1 MMNKNTSLKA
11 VVISAGLLVFVACKS
26 GTNDKKSSGAMATM
40 DASMAM
46 SMDAAMPKPGP
57 QHAMIQ
63 QNDGVWDAVIKMRP
77 DPSAPE
83 MVSKAME
90 TRKTSAGGFWQV
102 VEFSGDFMGT
112 PFTGHG
118 LNGYDPV
125 KGKFVT
131 YWVDSMNPIGAV
143 YEGSY
148 DAATNT
154 MTTYASAPDPMRN
167 NKVVYYKNVFQ
178 YHGNDAGTMTLSEID
193 LGVEN
198 KMLQIDYTRRK

>member
-1 MMNKNTSLKA
+1 MNIRMTGG
-11 VVISAGLLVFVACKS
+11 GL
-26 GTNDKKSSGAMATM
+26 
-40 DASMAM
+40 
-46 SMDAAMPKPGP
+46 
-57 QHAMIQ
+57 
-63 QNDGVWDAVIKMRP
+63 
-77 DPSAPE
+77 
-83 MVSKAME
+83 
-90 TRKTSAGGFWQV
+90 WQV
-102 VEFSGDFMGT
+102 MDFRGDMAGR

-118 LNGYDPV
+118 VAGFDMMQQKYV
-125 KGKFVT
+125 HCC
-131 YWVDSMNPIGAV
+131 VDSMNPIGAV